1 MRELA
6 DVLRDELAVLQE
18 LLAVGRQ
25 EQEALVNDELAGIQ
39 AATGRKEELARRL
52 AALEEERQQVM
63 EATPETSVAGAPAS
77 RKRGRDDD
85 EINRLRDSLRQAVR
99 EFQEVNETNRL
110 LARQSLAYV
119 QKMLSLLLPEG
130 VSTGIMDRLV

>member
-63 EATPETSVAGAPAS
+63 EASLDTSVAGAQAS
-77 RKRGRDDD
+77 RERGRDDD

>member
-25 EQEALVNDELAGIQ
+25 EQEALVTDELAGIQ
-39 AATGRKEELARRL
+39 AATRRKEELARRL

-63 EATPETSVAGAPAS
+63 EAGPETSSAGGPAS
-77 RKRGRDDD
+77 RESVRDDD

>member
-6 DVLRDELAVLQE
+6 DVLRDELAAVRE

-25 EQEALVNDELAGIQ
+25 EQEALMTDDLAGIR
-39 AATGRKEELARRL
+39 AATGRKGELARRL
-52 AALEEERQQVM
+52 AVLEEERQQVM
-63 EATPETSVAGAPAS
+63 EASPETSAADPPAS
-77 RKRGRDDD
+77 RENGREDD
-85 EINRLRDSLRQAVR
+85 EVNRLRDALRQAVR
-99 EFQEVNETNRL
+99 EFQEINESNRL

-130 VSTGIMDRLV
+130 SGPGIMDRLV

>member
-25 EQEALVNDELAGIQ
+25 EQEALVTDELAGIQ

-63 EATPETSVAGAPAS
+63 GASPEISAAGAPAS
-77 RKRGRDDD
+77 RERGLDD

>member
-6 DVLRDELAVLQE
+6 DVLRDELAAVQE
-18 LLAVGRQ
+18 LLDAGYQ
-25 EQEALVNDELAGIQ
+25 EQKALMTDDLAGIQ
-39 AATGRKEELARRL
+39 AATSRKGDLARRL

-63 EATPETSVAGAPAS
+63 EARGATGAAGTPACRVKGS
-77 RKRGRDDD
+77 DDD
-85 EINRLRDSLRQAVR
+85 EIKRLRDSLRQAVR

-130 VSTGIMDRLV
+130 VGTGIMDRLV

>member
-25 EQEALVNDELAGIQ
+25 EQEALMTDDLAGIQ

-63 EATPETSVAGAPAS
+63 EASPETSVAGAQAS
-77 RKRGRDDD
+77 RVRGRDDD

-119 QKMLSLLLPEG
+119 QKMLSLLLPQG

>member
-63 EATPETSVAGAPAS
+63 EATPETSAAGAQAY

>member
-1 MRELA
+1 MRGLV
-6 DVLRDELAVLQE
+6 DVLRDELAVLRE
-18 LLAVGRQ
+18 LLAAGRQ
-25 EQEALVNDELAGIQ
+25 EQEALMTDDLAGIQ

-63 EATPETSVAGAPAS
+63 EAGPETSAAGAPAS
-77 RKRGRDDD
+77 RDSGRDDD
-85 EINRLRDSLRQAVR
+85 EINRLRYALRQAVR

-119 QKMLSLLLPEG
+119 QKMLSLLLPQG

>member
-25 EQEALVNDELAGIQ
+25 EQEALMTDDLAGIQ

-63 EATPETSVAGAPAS
+63 EATPEISAAGAQAS

>member
-25 EQEALVNDELAGIQ
+25 EQEALVTDELAGIQ

-63 EATPETSVAGAPAS
+63 GASPETSVAGAPAS

>member
-25 EQEALVNDELAGIQ
+25 EQEALMTDDLAGIQ

-63 EATPETSVAGAPAS
+63 GASPETSVAGAPAS
-77 RKRGRDDD
+77 RERGRDDD

-110 LARQSLAYV
+110 LARQSLVYV
-119 QKMLSLLLPEG
+119 QKMLSLLLPKG

>member
-18 LLAVGRQ
+18 LLAVSRQ
-25 EQEALVNDELAGIQ
+25 EQEALVIDELAGIQ

-63 EATPETSVAGAPAS
+63 EASPETSAAGAPAS
-77 RKRGRDDD
+77 LVRGRDDD

>member
-25 EQEALVNDELAGIQ
+25 EQEALMTDDLAGIQ

-63 EATPETSVAGAPAS
+63 EATPEISAAGAQAS
-77 RKRGRDDD
+77 QERGRDDD

>member
-25 EQEALVNDELAGIQ
+25 EQEALVTDELAGIQ

-63 EATPETSVAGAPAS
+63 EASPETSAAGAPAS
-77 RKRGRDDD
+77 RVRGRDDE

>member
-18 LLAVGRQ
+18 LLTVGRQ
-25 EQEALVNDELAGIQ
+25 EQEALVTDELAGIQ

-63 EATPETSVAGAPAS
+63 EATPETSVAGAPVS
-77 RKRGRDDD
+77 RERGRDDD

>member
-25 EQEALVNDELAGIQ
+25 EQEALVTDELAGIQ
-39 AATGRKEELARRL
+39 AAAGRKEELARRL

-63 EATPETSVAGAPAS
+63 EATPEISAAGAQAS
-77 RKRGRDDD
+77 RERGRDDH